1 MARKRKTRKYKLG
14 KRLEKAYANY
24 SARYDK
30 KEAEL
35 RKQGLEML
43 APKMTPSAYG
53 MVRNAYI
60 EKGQTTN
67 INQTI
72 VRDQAY
78 AYSYKTAKRIKK
90 ALDKYDSE
98 NKISL
103 MDIRRGANAS
113 VNVSKINSELNEMT
127 DEEKEALFNELLPST
142 VSHTNQGFIS
152 YYVFGSE

>member
-98 NKISL
+98 NTTK
-103 MDIRRGANAS
+103 RRVAHVDSYHLHRWYNRNEERRNYGCVGS
-113 VNVSKINSELNEMT
+113 VR
-127 DEEKEALFNELLPST
+127 F
-142 VSHTNQGFIS
+142 
-152 YYVFGSE
+152 